1 MMRSALAQAIA
12 LIGVLA
18 ALSWTAL
25 PAVGM
30 ACTPTGPGA
39 GDACTCCEVGL
50 TAGGGAACAS
60 CQPGTTADHPARSR
74 TAAAVAWL
82 AVETPGI
89 AGIDPAPDEP
99 RPR

>member
-30 ACTPTGPGA
+30 ACTSTGPAA
-39 GDACTCCEVGL
+39 GDAC
-50 TAGGGAACAS
+50 AC
-60 CQPGTTADHPARSR
+60 
-74 TAAAVAWL
+74 
-82 AVETPGI
+82 
-89 AGIDPAPDEP
+89 
-99 RPR
+99 